1 MFVLYLFDTNIL
13 NVTIFM
19 YSSFLAPHT
28 IQEKES
34 SSPPPGL
41 PGLETMLP
49 LLLTAVSQGR
59 LTIDV
64 SYFRNSTSQ
73 VSVLIIFVGKNEST
87 VLFHSC
93 VSVPQDVILRLYT
106 NPMKIFGLRPQLDT
120 HIEVDL
126 DEEWEIPT
134 SLPYSKVYYMYFFLI
149 ILKI

>member
-1 MFVLYLFDTNIL
+1 MVREGEGGGVRGERKRDVFLLYLFDTNIL

-19 YSSFLAPHT
+19 YSFFLAPHT

-64 SYFRNSTSQ
+64 SYFRNSMSQ
-73 VSVLIIFVGKNEST
+73 VSVLIILWGKT
-87 VLFHSC
+87 RVLCYF
-93 VSVPQDVILRLYT
+93 ILVF
-106 NPMKIFGLRPQLDT
+106 PFLRMSFSDS
-120 HIEVDL
+120 
-126 DEEWEIPT
+126 IPI
-134 SLPYSKVYYMYFFLI
+134 P
-149 ILKI
+149 